1 MNSSRCRNAAA
12 RWLVVAALA
21 ALVVAASC
29 GGPYTPKRIPLPGDK
44 IALADNLFAR
54 GKYADAAVEYKD
66 FLGAF
71 AGDDRCDYAQFRLAE
86 SYRMDKEYALA
97 QTEYRILINDYGYS
111 EYVDD
116 AFYLEAV
123 CSFLQA
129 PRVERD
135 QAKSYE
141 ALQRLDRFVE
151 LFPTSDRI
159 PEARAMILK
168 VQERLAEKE
177 FMNAKLYFSRKS
189 YTAALIYLDKTIEL
203 YPATTWAARSRY
215 YRGFILE
222 RRGDAAGAA
231 GEYEM
236 LASAPAGIPEKAL
249 AQQRLAALRGREG
262 GAKPDE
268 AAPK

>member
-1 MNSSRCRNAAA
+1 M
-12 RWLVVAALA
+12 
-21 ALVVAASC
+21 
-29 GGPYTPKRIPLPGDK
+29 PGDK

-54 GKYADAAVEYKD
+54 GKFGDAAVEYKD

-86 SYRMDKEYALA
+86 SYRMNKEYALA
-97 QTEYRILINDYGYS
+97 ETEYRILINDFGYS

-123 CSFLQA
+123 CSFQQA

-135 QAKSYE
+135 QASAYE
-141 ALQRLDRFVE
+141 ALARIQRFIE
-151 LFPTSDRI
+151 LFPASERL
-159 PEARAMILK
+159 PEARAMLLT

-189 YTAALIYLDKTIEL
+189 YTAALIYLDKTIDL
-203 YPATTWAARSRY
+203 YPATTWAARCRY
-215 YRGFILE
+215 YRGYILE
-222 RRGDAAGAA
+222 QRGDAAGAA
-231 GEYEM
+231 GEYET

-262 GAKPDE
+262 GAKPNE